1 MGEGSWTPRSE
12 GGGCQ
17 GFGFLGLRDEGIE
30 DMDFGV
36 LGKKKAGGRPVGA
49 QGRRRLGSRL
59 LSP

>member
-1 MGEGSWTPRSE
+1 MGEGSLTPRSE

-17 GFGFLGLRDEGIE
+17 GFGFLGLREEGTE

-36 LGKKKAGGRPVGA
+36 LGKKAGGCPIGA
-49 QGRRRLGSRL
+49 QGRRRLGPRL